1 MNTEIQTFVNTL
13 NSDYKPT
20 RTQKE
25 NKEQQNS
32 TKQKMKHEKM
42 AADVIEFIALD
53 LKKQLTKKA
62 KNGTEIQ
69 YPLTHTTQIPHRK
82 LCCRSK
88 LNTLNLENGIT
99 WENCRHKKR
108 TINQDVYLRYCQHS
122 ENLMEIVKKQM
133 IKQGFMDVSFKD
145 DTGHIVAGGYDVSI
159 YKNHGMFISYT
170 IVSHHD

>member
-13 NSDYKPT
+13 NSDYQPK

-42 AADVIEFIALD
+42 AVDVIEFITLD

-62 KNGTEIQ
+62 KKGIEIQ

-88 LNTLNLENGIT
+88 LNWPNWTNGIT
-99 WENCRHKKR
+99 WEKCRHKKR

-133 IKQGFMDVSFKD
+133 TEQGFVDVSFKD
-145 DTGHIVAGGYDVSI
+145 DTGHSVAGGVDVSI
-159 YKNHGMFISYT
+159 YKNHGMVISYT
-170 IVSHHD
+170 ITSAK